1 MERHVRDL
9 MMEIPMFGD
18 DRMRIL
24 AQMMDVAALR
34 AQVHAANLANQN
46 TPGYKA
52 KAVAFE
58 DAFRAALEAGG
69 PDEAAE
75 VSPEVIE
82 PRDTPV
88 QADGNDVSIDREIID
103 AAKNQTL
110 YDAYIAM
117 ARGKLRLINVAASSA
132 PGG

>member
-1 MERHVRDL
+1 
-9 MMEIPMFGD
+9 MFGDD

-69 PDEAAE
+69 ADEAAA
-75 VSPEVIE
+75 VSPQVIE

-88 QADGNDVSIDREIID
+88 QPDGNDVSVDREIID
-103 AAKNQTL
+103 AAKNQTM

-117 ARGKLRLINVAASSA
+117 MRGKMKLINIAASSA

>member
-1 MERHVRDL
+1 
-9 MMEIPMFGD
+9 MFVD

-34 AQVHAANLANQN
+34 AQIHAANLANQN

-69 PDEAAE
+69 ADEAAN
-75 VSPEVIE
+75 VSPQVIE
-82 PRDTPV
+82 PDDTPV
-88 QADGNDVSIDREIID
+88 QPDGNNVSIDREIID
-103 AAKNQTL
+103 AAKNQTM